1 MRTPRKEIIE
11 RLREDFPVGCRVE
24 LLKMDDDQAPPVGTL
39 GTVVGVD
46 AIGTIHTAAA
56 LESPT
61 GKTTAGGSTDGCK
74 IHSFR
79 PRSLCRLRSELTGY
93 MCGKE

>member
-1 MRTPRKEIIE
+1 MRTPSKEIIE

-39 GTVVGVD
+39 GTVVG
-46 AIGTIHTAAA
+46 ITAAA

-61 GKTTAGGSTDGCK
+61 GKMTAGG
-74 IHSFR
+74 
-79 PRSLCRLRSELTGY
+79 
-93 MCGKE
+93 

>member
-1 MRTPRKEIIE
+1 MRTPSKEIIE

-46 AIGTIHTAAA
+46 AIGTVHVDWDNGFGFGVAYG
-56 LESPT
+56 E
-61 GKTTAGGSTDGCK
+61 DD
-74 IHSFR
+74 
-79 PRSLCRLRSELTGY
+79 CRRID
-93 MCGKE
+93 